1 MAVEVK
7 YVVVRKGE
15 EKMTFVSKKDADAYD
30 KLLDMAE
37 VFSDWLGASQI
48 GLEEE
53 QLEALGM
60 YLAENKDS
68 VQHILRTSKMPQAEA
83 ESAASSAS
91 EAGGQDDAKPVR
103 AVKVA

>member
-37 VFSDWLGASQI
+37 VFSDWLGASAI

-68 VQHILRTSKMPQAEA
+68 VQHILRTSKMPEAA
-83 ESAASSAS
+83 ESTASSD
-91 EAGGQDDAKPVR
+91 AGEQDDAKPVR